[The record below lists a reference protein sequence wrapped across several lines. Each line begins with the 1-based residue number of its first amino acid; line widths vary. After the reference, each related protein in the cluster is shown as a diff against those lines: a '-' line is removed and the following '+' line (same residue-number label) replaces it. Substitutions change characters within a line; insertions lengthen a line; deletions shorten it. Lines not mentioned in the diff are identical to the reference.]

1 MKKRTLSIILILCMM
16 LTMLPVTA
24 LAASDTS
31 CDGGESCKH
40 EAAIGNTHYDTLSEA
55 IEAAKSGEEVDLLK
69 DVDVS
74 TTGLQIGSDITLDL
88 NGHAIKAAST
98 ENGKI
103 KISGNVTLQDDTD
116 TNKDGSGKGKIYTET
131 KYTGSA
137 TGHAMVEVLPGG
149 SLVMESGYLDAAS
162 FTNDPAN
169 EGQFAIG
176 VTGGD
181 KGASV
186 TMNGGKV
193 EAGWYAISG
202 NGSKLEEDTTVVVNG
217 GELISVADYAIYQ
230 PQLGSVEIKGGVVYG
245 AAGGVAMNR
254 GNLIVS
260 GGVITS
266 KGQGDTGD
274 WGDGTG
280 GLDNAAVNVSAKY
293 DDVAVTISGGEFV
306 AAGDAVTIE
315 KGTTHT
321 AEIAISGGTFS
332 SDVSEYI
339 TADSGIT
346 KNEDG
351 KWVVASLGQ
360 QNAAAEA
367 NNTYYKTLQ
376 EAVEKNNNTTVKL
389 LQDVKENI
397 TIAEGKTLTLDLNG
411 KTITETSAMV
421 VEGTL
426 TIEDSTATE
435 APAVSGDYN
444 KVTYEAG
451 MIQNTA
457 DGIVVRNG
465 GKLTVNGGIIHS
477 TANNAVS
484 INGSDTAAGWETPI
498 ESQATINGGYLHSR
512 EYGIGV
518 YGNGAVLN
526 VEGGVIVADDNA
538 AVAGNGSKTASQNFG
553 GTTINISGG
562 TLIGH
567 IITEGY
573 IAVGIYHPQSGEL
586 NITGGTIYADN
597 GVGICI
603 RNGALNIS
611 DDATIIATGTEAGKV
626 GDAAN
631 QIPGKAV
638 VVDYAKGYNHNNDE
652 KDTRTV
658 SISGGT
664 FKAEQDA
671 VEVYTAEGNKVVEK
685 FITGGHFTSDPSAY
699 LADQYLA
706 VGSNEAGCKYTVEK
720 KTETEVPVEAAVEAP
735 VVNDKNLPSD
745 MTPEDKEAVTNAAK
759 TVNVPELG
767 AYGNSVANQVTDE
780 QATAAADKLKDAGLA
795 EAEQQV
801 KVYVQTYLDV
811 QPTGYDAEKKELTV
825 NITPMYKTVSSTADK
840 AEDVKLDGDGKNAV
854 VYDEGELKVAGAVE
868 VTMTLPAG
876 FAADDANLYVMHE
889 AQSGTYYYKATL
901 SGNTLSFTNP
911 HGFSTFTVKEDDRTA
926 VVDYGEYA
934 EDATYTAANVGEELP
949 TADAPSGKRFS
960 GWKFNGVAGT
970 YTTLTDSLLT
980 ALDEAYT
987 DKPIEATPVFS
998 KRSNNGGTA
1007 YTVNVQ
1013 AGKGG
1018 DVEVSPERASK
1029 STTITVTVKADD
1041 GYSVDEVTV
1050 TESNGDKVDVKRT
1063 SESKYTFTMP
1073 ASNVTVKATFTKGD
1087 APEIPFKD
1095 VAENAW
1101 YYEAVKYA
1109 YDNDIMNG
1117 VKNDTF
1123 APNSNLNRA
1132 MIAQV
1137 LYNLEGEPSVK
1148 GDAFSDVAE
1157 DAWYFDAVN
1166 WAAENK
1172 IVEGYGD
1179 GNFGPT
1185 KAVTR
1190 EQLAAI
1196 LFRYA
1201 QYKGMDSVTLEENLT
1216 GFADGDQVSSWAVS
1230 AMNWAVGQGIM
1241 NGKGNNT
1248 LDPQGTA
1255 TRAEVAKML
1264 MVYLEL
1270 K

>member
-55 IEAAKSGEEVDLLK
+55 IEAAQAGETVLLLK
-69 DVDVS
+69 DV
-74 TTGLQIGSDITLDL
+74 
-88 NGHAIKAAST
+88 
-98 ENGKI
+98 
-103 KISGNVTLQDDTD
+103 
-116 TNKDGSGKGKIYTET
+116 
-131 KYTGSA
+131 
-137 TGHAMVEVLPGG
+137 
-149 SLVMESGYLDAAS
+149 
-162 FTNDPAN
+162 
-169 EGQFAIG
+169 
-176 VTGGD
+176 
-181 KGASV
+181 
-186 TMNGGKV
+186 
-193 EAGWYAISG
+193 
-202 NGSKLEEDTTVVVNG
+202 
-217 GELISVADYAIYQ
+217 
-230 PQLGSVEIKGGVVYG
+230 
-245 AAGGVAMNR
+245 
-254 GNLIVS
+254 
-260 GGVITS
+260 
-266 KGQGDTGD
+266 
-274 WGDGTG
+274 
-280 GLDNAAVNVSAKY
+280 
-293 DDVAVTISGGEFV
+293 
-306 AAGDAVTIE
+306 
-315 KGTTHT
+315 
-321 AEIAISGGTFS
+321 
-332 SDVSEYI
+332 
-339 TADSGIT
+339 
-346 KNEDG
+346 
-351 KWVVASLGQ
+351 
-360 QNAAAEA
+360 
-367 NNTYYKTLQ
+367 Q
-376 EAVEKNNNTTVKL
+376 E
-389 LQDVKENI
+389 KENI
-397 TIAEGKTLTLDLNG
+397 TVEADKNLTLDLNG
-411 KTITETSAMV
+411 KTITETAAMQV
-421 VEGTL
+421 KGVLTVEDT
-426 TIEDSTATE
+426 TATE
-435 APAVSGDYN
+435 EPAVSEDYEE
-444 KVTYEAG
+444 VTYQSG
-451 MIQNTA
+451 MIVNELGG
-457 DGIVVRNG
+457 DGIVVLEG
-465 GKLTVNGGIIHS
+465 GKLTVNSGAIWS
-477 TANNAVS
+477 KVNNAVS
-484 INGSDTAAGWETPI
+484 INGAVTPDTWETPVA
-498 ESQATINGGYLHSR
+498 SQATINGGYLHSR

-567 IITEGY
+567 IFSPGY
-573 IAVGIYHPQSGEL
+573 IAVGVYHPQAGEL

-611 DDATIIATGTEAGKV
+611 DDAEIIATGTEAGQV
-626 GDAAN
+626 GDLKN
-631 QIPGKAV
+631 QIPGKAL
-638 VVDYAKGYNHNNDE
+638 VVDYAKGYDHNNGE
-652 KDTRTV
+652 TYTRTV

-664 FKAEQDA
+664 FQAEQGA
-671 VEVYTAEGNKVVEK
+671 VEVYTTEGNEVPEQ
-685 FITGGHFTSDPSAY
+685 FITGGTFSSDPSAY
-699 LADQYLA
+699 MKQEGYKCELVDGKYQVSALTEDDAIAQVGEDKYFTLAEAVEKADNATVKLLQDVKENITIAEGKTLTLDLNGKTLTSNGSHAILNQGNLTVKDSVGGGAVVCPDAGKSALQNEPGATATIESGKLHKNRNVDSSDYYVITNHGKLVINGGEIVSDSANSSAIENGWYTPSQNTEKVYAELTINGGTVSNNGVTANGGLYTLKNDDYGIMEIHGGSFANTTPKAGTILNWNELTITDGEFTAQNAAVATMAEGTAGTPAHGYEKGQTTISGGKFAGILGTAEGYNEAIKVTVSGGYYTEQVPEACVAEGYL
-706 VGSNEAGCKYTVEK
+706 VTTSNEAGYKYAVEK

-1050 TESNGDKVDVKRT
+1050 TESNGDKVDVKKT
-1063 SESKYTFTMP
+1063 SEGKYTFTMP
-1073 ASNVTVKATFTKGD
+1073 ASNVTVKATFTQGET
-1087 APEIPFKD
+1087 PEIPFKD

-1101 YYEAVKYA
+1101 YYEAVKYV
-1109 YDNDIMNG
+1109 YDNELMNG

-1137 LYNLEGEPSVK
+1137 LYNLEGEPGVQ

-1157 DAWYFDAVN
+1157 DTWYFDAVN

-1185 KAVTR
+1185 RAVTR

-1216 GFADGDQVSSWAVS
+1216 GFTDGDQVSSWAVS